1 MDQHLLRGPL
11 ISTISCCFY
20 NIVCYVMPIKTMAD
34 INDYA
39 MFDIGTVV
47 EESSQQVNNNKQP
60 KKRRRRKR
68 SLSQGS
74 YHDASETSAAM
85 SSSHHNDAV
94 PDYDVTTQQH
104 PSERTTALA
113 TPGGNSSNGLEGSDG
128 KNKSKKKKKKKKK
141 HKKSKQNYEDDNNGA
156 DSDDDAKLSPQ
167 KKAKP
172 TISVPPQGPL
182 QGMLI
187 KERTNLPVYQHREE
201 ICKLAAENDVI
212 LVVAET
218 GSGKSTQIPAYIY
231 QSGMLTIFAKQAI
244 ASSLQ
249 TKPKRKYGRTICVTQ
264 PRRVAAITLAKRVC
278 DELGCNPGENVGH
291 RVRFD
296 DTTDVRGHDTTKII
310 YATDGMLLREAISD
324 PLLQRYGMVVLDE
337 AHERSLQTDV
347 LFGVV
352 KRAMAARQTSSNN
365 DVVDNPGKLE
375 DESSHPDNDGETLRK
390 MKDMATSLGLPP
402 LKVCVMSAT
411 LDVETFQTFF
421 PGSAMI
427 KIPGRQ
433 FPVQL
438 AYTDTPQEDYLD
450 AALKTAIQIHEYG
463 DEGDVLIFLPGQG
476 KFGVVGEIFIGL

>member
-1 MDQHLLRGPL
+1 MD
-11 ISTISCCFY
+11 II
-20 NIVCYVMPIKTMAD
+20 D
-34 INDYA
+34 DYA
-39 MFDIGTVV
+39 SFDIGTVV
-47 EESSQQVNNNKQP
+47 QEPQSRSAKRQP
-60 KKRRRRKR
+60 KKKRKRKR

-74 YHDASETSAAM
+74 ETSAT
-85 SSSHHNDAV
+85 SSSHHETYSPAKTHPPPTEIIESTTSGAND
-94 PDYDVTTQQH
+94 T
-104 PSERTTALA
+104 
-113 TPGGNSSNGLEGSDG
+113 GLHGAG
-128 KNKSKKKKKKKKK
+128 KKKSKKKKKKKK
-141 HKKSKQNYEDDNNGA
+141 HKESIIDNGA
-156 DSDDDAKLSPQ
+156 DSDEDAKSSLQSEQTP
-167 KKAKP
+167 KIILP
-172 TISVPPQGPL
+172 SQGPL

-187 KERTNLPVYQHREE
+187 KERTNLPVFQHREE

-231 QSGMLTIFAKQAI
+231 QSGMLTIFARQAI
-244 ASSLQ
+244 ASLKSR
-249 TKPKRKYGRTICVTQ
+249 PKRKYGRTICVTQ

-278 DELGCNPGENVGH
+278 DELGCNPGEIVGH

-296 DTTDVRGHDTTKII
+296 DTTDNRGHGTTKII

-352 KRAMAARQTSSNN
+352 KRAMAARQASSSKN
-365 DVVDNPGKLE
+365 DVASLVKLDRSTD
-375 DESSHPDNDGETLRK
+375 DESNPDKDSETLRK
-390 MKDMATSLGLPP
+390 MTEMATSLGLPP

-411 LDVETFQTFF
+411 LDIETFQNFF

-438 AYTDTPQEDYLD
+438 AYTDVPQEDYLD
-450 AALKTAIQIHEYG
+450 SALKTAIQIQKYG
-463 DEGDVLIFLPGQG
+463 EEGDVLIFLPGQG
-476 KFGVVGEIFIGL
+476 KFGFERRIVPYCIIIALQMHLTSICTS

>member
-1 MDQHLLRGPL
+1 MQANSQHSLQATQNSLVV
-11 ISTISCCFY
+11 CC
-20 NIVCYVMPIKTMAD
+20 CPIEIIHTMAD
-34 INDYA
+34 IDDYA

-47 EESSQQVNNNKQP
+47 EESPASTKQP
-60 KKRRRRKR
+60 KKRCRRKR

-74 YHDASETSAAM
+74 YASETSAA
-85 SSSHHNDAV
+85 SNSHHEAAS
-94 PDYDVTTQQH
+94 PDVTNTKHH
-104 PSERTTALA
+104 PSVITAAA
-113 TPGGNSSNGLEGSDG
+113 TPGGSSSDGLEDSNE
-128 KNKSKKKKKKKKK
+128 KKKSKKKKKKKKN
-141 HKKSKQNYEDDNNGA
+141 KKSKQSGDDNGA
-156 DSDDDAKLSPQ
+156 DSDDDVAKPSQQ
-167 KKAKP
+167 KKSKP
-172 TISVPPQGPL
+172 TITVPPQGPL

-231 QSGMLTIFAKQAI
+231 QSGMLTIFAKHAI
-244 ASSLQ
+244 SSLNS
-249 TKPKRKYGRTICVTQ
+249 KPKRKYGRTICVTQ

-352 KRAMAARQTSSNN
+352 KRAMAARQASNN
-365 DVVDNPGKLE
+365 SDVDSPDKLDSGNE
-375 DESSHPDNDGETLRK
+375 NESRSDKDGETLRK
-390 MKDMATSLGLPP
+390 MKEMATSLGLPP

-411 LDVETFQTFF
+411 LDVETFQNFF

-450 AALKTAIQIHEYG
+450 AALKTAIQIHKYG
-463 DEGDVLIFLPGQG
+463 DEGDVLIFLSGQG
-476 KFGVVGEIFIGL
+476 KFCSVRRMLLD